1 MPVTI
6 YNKTGNPR
14 AVLSANDSSTQA
26 KEIQGDNILTLS
38 FILYEHVELDVDDY
52 VDFEG
57 ERYWL
62 TERYRPK
69 QISTKEW
76 KYDLKLYGIES
87 LLRNILVIKRMDG
100 ENEPVFTLTAPPREH
115 VAMIVDCLNEGWSYT
130 TDWKVGQIDG
140 IENIT
145 IDYFGK
151 YCDEALKEIA
161 EKVGAEYWTEGQ
173 TVNVCRCEH
182 GEPITLGYGRGLLS
196 IDPGKA
202 NNVKFY
208 TRLWPVGSSRNI
220 DPEKYGY
227 SRLQLPGGR
236 KYVDVNTDKY
246 GRVDHYEDAAF
257 ADIYPRRTGTV
268 SNVRSEIKKDEDG
281 KDFTVYYF
289 RDNSLPFDPNE
300 YIIRDKVL
308 RVSFQEGSELGGLGN
323 EENGTYYFEV
333 NYKTDTGEF
342 EIITIWPYDND
353 MQLPGGT
360 FVPKAGDKYIL
371 WNLRMPDEYYGIA
384 EEEFLA
390 AVNKFNAEHALDISV
405 FKASTDHVWIEDENT
420 NLFIGRRVRLES
432 DKYFPGTGYR
442 DSRIIKIT
450 RKVNIP
456 SQMDIEI
463 GDALGRTSKAKISDD
478 ITGVKNYA
486 RSLANSISLPDI
498 IRTGDN
504 TRPTDNNL
512 LSALRTLREFLS
524 KTRPDRT
531 PYALGV
537 GGLLTAEGGVQFGKD
552 FAPGL
557 DGFGGMVDDVGNGT
571 LESLILRRFLE
582 VPELRYNRTEI
593 TVGNSWRAPGGG
605 IIESVEPDT
614 DDDGNVLNTG
624 TVTLKLEDGEIGAVD
639 VDDICE
645 GIFHNAYGGNAEND
659 SDDGRGN
666 FTFAGFQ
673 TVYFRI
679 TEILDKGDNRRF
691 RYALRP
697 VSDRWRSSFHPSDAM
712 HFACYGNFTKSERQ
726 SSRYSTR
733 TYERYLQGV
742 NTWEFNSKN
751 IVAQFGEMSN
761 LNIFG
766 IKMTGVGGY
775 MDNVYIRG
783 TFHSVD
789 VKPLRI
795 EMNTDSGGLMNRGE
809 EALYTFTLM
818 RDYEVLTDGVTWN
831 IIRDSGDAA
840 ADAQWN
846 SSAKAQTF
854 DGSITISYKDGDDDL
869 NMDSSVSSTLFTVTA
884 TDSEG
889 NKAER
894 GFTIHRLKS
903 LQSTE
908 IRYAI
913 TSKPEQPS
921 DSAFTLTEPGTPD
934 KGQWLWTRTRWI
946 YSDGTTQNS
955 YTASYVG
962 EDGAD
967 GKQLYTWIR
976 YADTA
981 QGGGISNQPTG
992 KKYIGIAYNKLTD
1005 IESNNPADYKWS
1017 LIEGKKGDQGVP
1029 GEKGADGTQYYTWIK
1044 YSDNSDGSGMYDIPK
1059 ASTRYIGIAV
1069 NKTVQQESTNPS
1081 DYTWSKFV
1089 GDTSY
1094 FHVKYSPVANPT
1106 ASQMTETPNVYI
1118 GTYVDFTEQDS
1129 SDPAKYT
1136 WYRFQGIQG
1145 PKGDRGIPGVGTDG
1159 KTSYL
1164 HIKYSNDGGNTFTP
1178 AQNGLA
1184 AGETPGAWIGQYVD
1198 FNEKDSTNPSDY
1210 TWSKI
1215 EGEAGAD
1222 ARLVKIHSTGTTFTY
1237 NNDFAALSPTS
1248 QSITLTAELQGGLSS
1263 GKWFY
1268 RNGNQSAWSPFY
1280 TDDSDALTLKIYP
1293 TSTSQWGT
1301 SKVLYIKFESTFDGA
1316 TYSDEVQLTKISNG
1330 ANGKD
1335 GTNGTNGKDG
1345 AQGVQGCILRVSKW
1359 EAGKKYRNDENNTDI
1374 TGARYIDIAMVEA
1387 QGVAGGWVY
1396 YKCKRNHTSSS
1407 ANMPPNTTYWETFNT
1422 STPIF
1427 TPMLVSK
1434 YASIEFIQGG
1444 EVVIRDKDTN
1454 EIIARFGGGRIPL
1467 FIGGADSDNANFTI
1481 DDTGKVR
1488 SGINNGQRVEIDPK
1502 EKNVQIFDPAG
1513 NMVQELSGGAMPS
1526 IDEIFGVG
1534 DAPSVTAAAGTLLRS
1549 TKGMAE
1555 RVVTTRVAIPS
1566 GTTLSVSGKLTLTVA
1581 AEATENVDYYGMIVA
1596 VKLDDSGEVSDEK
1609 VLTDTIRITGPG
1621 NGTATVNANIAGITG
1636 NVELRVRLF
1645 VEVMGLDEAT
1655 ITTGTLK
1662 WESLKVSTSR
1672 SAMVSRH
1679 YADGMVIGAAT
1690 DEYVHSRYE
1699 GDQGFIQDI
1708 RAKAHGIRVAKHGV
1722 MRLAGSDYLRQ
1733 PMYFYIGSVYYNA
1746 NVPDNTKCL
1755 SVGSGGFCYY
1765 RDEPTAVKVDN
1776 NHIRIVFPKSWKN
1789 ICTEF
1794 GNYIYGRVYSHSASS
1809 IPVYCWNNLDYA
1821 YIEFSNGIVDIDIEI
1836 YFKYR

>member
-1 MPVTI
+1 MVLTI
-6 YNKTGNPR
+6 YDRAGNPR
-14 AVLSANDSSTQA
+14 AELSPNDSSTQA

-38 FILYEHVELDVDDY
+38 FTLYEHVELDVDDY

-57 ERYWL
+57 ERYRL
-62 TERYRPK
+62 TEQYRPK
-69 QISTKEW
+69 QVSAKEW

-87 LLRNILVIKRMDG
+87 LIRNILVIKTVDD
-100 ENEPVFTLTAPPREH
+100 ENDPVFTLTAPPREH
-115 VAMIVDCLNEGWSYT
+115 VAMIVRCMNDGWDNI
-130 TDWKVGQIDG
+130 TDWKVGQVDG
-140 IENIT
+140 TENIT
-145 IDYFGK
+145 IDYHGK

-161 EKVGAEYWTEGQ
+161 EKVSAEWWAEGQ

-182 GEPITLGYGRGLLS
+182 GESVTLGYGKGLTS

-202 NNVKFY
+202 DNVKFY
-208 TRLWPVGSSRNI
+208 TQLWPVGSSRNI

-227 SRLQLPGGR
+227 SRLQLPGGQ
-236 KYVDVNTDKY
+236 KYVEVNADRY

-268 SNVRSEIKKDEDG
+268 SSVRSEVKKGEDG
-281 KDFTVYYF
+281 KDFTIYYF
-289 RDNSLPFDPNE
+289 RDNSLPFNPDD
-300 YIIRDKVL
+300 YMMAGKVI
-308 RVSFQEGSELGGLGN
+308 RVSFQEGSELGGLGD
-323 EENGTYYFEV
+323 EEDGTYYFEV
-333 NYKTDTGEF
+333 NYNADAREF

-353 MQLPGGT
+353 MQLPGGSL
-360 FVPKAGDKYIL
+360 VPKAGDKYVL
-371 WNLRMPDEYYGIA
+371 WNLRMPDEYYGLA
-384 EEEFLA
+384 EEELLT
-390 AVNKFNAEHALDISV
+390 AVNKYNADHALDISV
-405 FKASTDHVWIEDENT
+405 FKAPTDHVWIEDNNVE
-420 NLFIGRRVRLES
+420 LFIGRRVRLES
-432 DKYFPGTGYR
+432 DRYFPGTGYR
-442 DSRIIKIT
+442 DSRITKIT
-450 RKVNIP
+450 RKVNLP

-463 GDALGRTSKAKISDD
+463 GDALGRTSKAKMSDD

-524 KTRPDRT
+524 KTRSDRT

-557 DGFGGMVDDVGNGT
+557 DGFGGMVDDVGNGE
-571 LESLILRRFLE
+571 LESLVLRRFLE

-614 DDDGNVLNTG
+614 DADDNILNTG

-645 GIFHNAYGGNAEND
+645 GIFHNAYGGNAESD

-679 TEILDKGDNRRF
+679 TEILEDGNNSRF

-697 VSDRWRSSFHPSDAM
+697 VSDSWSSTYHPSTAM
-712 HFACYGNFTKSERQ
+712 HFAGYGNFSKPERQ
-726 SSRYSTR
+726 CSRYSTR
-733 TYERYLQGV
+733 TYERYLKGV
-742 NTWEFNSKN
+742 NTWEFGADN
-751 IVAQFGEMSN
+751 IAAQFGDLSN
-761 LNIFG
+761 LKVFG
-766 IKMTGVGGY
+766 IDMTGY
-775 MDNVYIRG
+775 SAYLNNIYLRG
-783 TFHSVD
+783 TFHNVD
-789 VKPLRI
+789 VRPLRI

-809 EALYTFTLM
+809 SAVYSFTLM

-831 IIRDSGDAA
+831 ITRDSGDAA

-846 SSAKAQTF
+846 QSAKAQTF

-903 LQSTE
+903 LKGTE

-913 TSKPEQPS
+913 TSNPEQPD

-934 KGQWLWTRTRWI
+934 KGEWLWTRTRWM
-946 YSDGTTQNS
+946 YSDGTTESS

-962 EDGAD
+962 EDGTDGKDGAPGADGKNGTDGRSLLKTVEYYLASTDDITAPASGWKTDFAQAGFSSVNRYLWNYEQRSYDKEPLTEAIPPRIIGVWGAQGLRGLQGEKGEQGIPGEKGEQGLQGVPGEKGAD

-992 KKYIGIAYNKLTD
+992 KKYIGIAYNKPSAT
-1005 IESNNPADYKWS
+1005 ESNNPADYKWS
-1017 LIEGKKGDQGVP
+1017 LIEGEKGDQGVP

-1081 DYTWSKFV
+1081 DYTWS
-1089 GDTSY
+1089 
-1094 FHVKYSPVANPT
+1094 
-1106 ASQMTETPNVYI
+1106 
-1118 GTYVDFTEQDS
+1118 
-1129 SDPAKYT
+1129 
-1136 WYRFQGIQG
+1136 R
-1145 PKGDRGIPGVGTDG
+1145 
-1159 KTSYL
+1159 
-1164 HIKYSNDGGNTFTP
+1164 
-1178 AQNGLA
+1178 
-1184 AGETPGAWIGQYVD
+1184 
-1198 FNEKDSTNPSDY
+1198 
-1210 TWSKI
+1210 I

-1222 ARLVKIHSTGTTFTY
+1222 ARLVKIHSDGTTFTY
-1237 NNDFAALSPTS
+1237 NNDFATLSPLT
-1248 QSITLTAELQGGLSS
+1248 QIITLTAELQGGLAS

-1280 TDDSDALTLKIYP
+1280 TGDSDALTQKIYP
-1293 TSTSQWGT
+1293 TSALQWGT
-1301 SKVLYIKFESTFDGA
+1301 SKVLHVKFESTLDGA
-1316 TYSDEVQLTKISNG
+1316 TYSDEIQLTKISSG

-1345 AQGVQGCILRVSKW
+1345 AQGVQGCIIRVSKW
-1359 EAGKKYRNDENNTDI
+1359 ETGKAYRNDETDTTI
-1374 TGARYIDIAMVEA
+1374 TGARYIDVVMVEA
-1387 QGVAGGWVY
+1387 QGVTDGWKY
-1396 YKCKRNHTSSS
+1396 YKCKRNHASS
-1407 ANMPPNTTYWETFNT
+1407 ASNMPPNTTYWETFNT
-1422 STPIF
+1422 SVPIF
-1427 TPMLVSK
+1427 TPMLISK

-1454 EIIARFGGGRIPL
+1454 EIIARFGGGRVPL

-1488 SGINNGQRVEIDPK
+1488 SGVNNGQRVEIDPK
-1502 EKNVQIFDPAG
+1502 EKNIQIFDPAG

-1526 IDEIFGVG
+1526 IGEIFGVV
-1534 DAPSVTAAAGTLLRS
+1534 APPSVKAPTGSLTLSTAGDNVKDVTDPASITPEITLTL
-1549 TKGMAE
+1549 
-1555 RVVTTRVAIPS
+1555 S
-1566 GTTLSVSGKLTLTVA
+1566 GTATLTVEGDGTA
-1581 AEATENVDYYGMIVA
+1581 NTDYTALVEIVVYNNDGSERYKNA
-1596 VKLDDSGEVSDEK
+1596 VARMSLPGTDSRQTVPVEISGVTVSGISSGKVKLRMRLTVS
-1609 VLTDTIRITGPG
+1609 RI
-1621 NGTATVNANIAGITG
+1621 
-1636 NVELRVRLF
+1636 
-1645 VEVMGLDEAT
+1645 GLDDVVYA
-1655 ITTGTLK
+1655 K
-1662 WESLKVSTSR
+1662 STFTWSGLSIQASR

-1679 YADGMVIGAAT
+1679 YADGMVIGSAT

-1708 RAKAHGIRVAKHGV
+1708 RAKAHGIRVAKYGV

-1733 PMYFYIGSVYYNA
+1733 PMYFYIGSVYYDR
-1746 NVPDNTKCL
+1746 NVSDNTKCL
-1755 SVGSGGFCYY
+1755 RVGSGGFCYY

-1776 NHIRIVFPKSWKN
+1776 NHIRIVFPESWKN
-1789 ICTEF
+1789 ICANF
-1794 GNYIYGRVYSHSASS
+1794 GDYIYGRVYSQSASS